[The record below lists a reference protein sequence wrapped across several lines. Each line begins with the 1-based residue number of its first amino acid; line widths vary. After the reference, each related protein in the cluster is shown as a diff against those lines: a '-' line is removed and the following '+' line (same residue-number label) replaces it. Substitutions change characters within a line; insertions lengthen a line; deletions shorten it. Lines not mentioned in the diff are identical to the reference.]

1 MSEQNIWEPKENYI
15 ETPSL
20 VEGIRV
26 WRPKPTKDNKAVEF
40 TYNCPN
46 CGAPTQFDLVSSGL
60 SCQFCGFKSK
70 IFSHQVGKQA
80 LELEFRKDLISGS
93 LRDWHINRKHL
104 FCENCGAELE
114 IEAND
119 LSTTCPFCT
128 SNKINFRKAP
138 LPEFE
143 PQALIPF
150 KKTEEEITANIIQW
164 IGKGWFHPGDL
175 QKSFSLKKLSA
186 LYIPVWTFDTNI
198 DSSWDA
204 LVGYERQKRY
214 YDSGSKS
221 WKSRTVID
229 WKRENGIQSRFFD
242 DFLVS
247 ASIHTDAVLF
257 QSIQP
262 FNLNQLVAFNAEFLI
277 GWKAHNYTKYLKDG
291 WTEARNLLR
300 DKMRKVCLE
309 SIHSPHIRNFSMEA
323 DFNDE
328 TWRYI
333 LVPVYLVSFQYS
345 NNIFQI
351 LVNAQTGKVAGQKP
365 VDWTKVWLAILG
377 LFAPGLIF
385 TLLGIIFLLI
395 GGVGIFAI
403 IIGALLFIVG
413 GIVSYRIFNSAKQAE
428 EGTS

>member
-1 MSEQNIWEPKENYI
+1 
-15 ETPSL
+15 
-20 VEGIRV
+20 
-26 WRPKPTKDNKAVEF
+26 
-40 TYNCPN
+40 
-46 CGAPTQFDLVSSGL
+46 
-60 SCQFCGFKSK
+60 
-70 IFSHQVGKQA
+70 
-80 LELEFRKDLISGS
+80 
-93 LRDWHINRKHL
+93 
-104 FCENCGAELE
+104 
-114 IEAND
+114 
-119 LSTTCPFCT
+119 
-128 SNKINFRKAP
+128 
-138 LPEFE
+138 
-143 PQALIPF
+143 
-150 KKTEEEITANIIQW
+150 
-164 IGKGWFHPGDL
+164 
-175 QKSFSLKKLSA
+175 
-186 LYIPVWTFDTNI
+186 
-198 DSSWDA
+198 
-204 LVGYERQKRY
+204 
-214 YDSGSKS
+214 
-221 WKSRTVID
+221 VID

-365 VDWTKVWLAILG
+365 VDWIKVWLAILG

-403 IIGALLFIVG
+403 IIGALLLIVG